1 MMIDRHTLTP
11 IGILAVHFG
20 SHDIAAAGDAVQ
32 KLCLANCNFRKPQ
45 GMSQCYIH
53 RCKLFISKALS
64 ILANVNLWMSA

>member
-1 MMIDRHTLTP
+1 MNCHHCSA
-11 IGILAVHFG
+11 LAIKQMANV
-20 SHDIAAAGDAVQ
+20 
-32 KLCLANCNFRKPQ
+32 CLANCNFRKPQ